1 VRFGVRRLDIKT
13 REDAKRELDL
23 TRADE
28 AGVARMLDKTRF
40 LAIKVEGLKA
50 PAANI
55 LKQEMLSVGGD
66 AAVARGVINC
76 SVELSS
82 SIIMGTRKQIK
93 NLVKKLKPQPFGLR
107 VLADELT
114 ELLGREEGPFRIEW
128 PGGTLDLSERVAVMG
143 IINVTPDSF
152 SDGSDNFRYEDA
164 LASALRMVEEG
175 ADILDIG
182 GESTRPGAQAV
193 SLEDELLRVLPLVEY
208 LAPRVK
214 VPISVDTYK
223 AKVARRAVE
232 AGAAIVNDISG
243 LRLDPEM
250 ASAVAETGA
259 GVVVMH
265 MRGVPRD
272 MQSDTNY
279 EDLTGEV
286 YASLAGSVKLALE
299 AGVARGKIIVDPGI
313 GFGKSVDGNL
323 TLLRRLHEFTS
334 LGLPILMGA
343 SRKSFIGKVLGIENP
358 KERLEGSLS
367 AASLSVFL
375 GANIIRVH
383 DVRETRRAVDLAWAV
398 KNAGRG

>member
-1 VRFGVRRLDIKT
+1 
-13 REDAKRELDL
+13 
-23 TRADE
+23 
-28 AGVARMLDKTRF
+28 MLDKARF

-66 AAVARGVINC
+66 ASVARGVINC
-76 SVELSS
+76 SAELSS
-82 SIIMGTRKQIK
+82 SVIMGTRKQIK
-93 NLVKKLKPQPFGLR
+93 NLVKKLKAQPFGLK

-114 ELLGREEGPFRIEW
+114 ELLRAEEGPFKIEW

-152 SDGSDNFRYEDA
+152 SDGNDNFRYEDA
-164 LASALRMVEEG
+164 LASALEMVGEG

-182 GESTRPGAQAV
+182 GESTRPGAEAV
-193 SLEDELLRVLPLVEY
+193 PLEEELKRVLPLVEY

-223 AKVARRAVE
+223 AQVAGRAVE
-232 AGAAIVNDISG
+232 AGASIVNDVSG

-250 ASAVAETGA
+250 ASTVAKTGA
-259 GVVVMH
+259 NVVVMH

-272 MQSDTNY
+272 MQSDTHY

-299 AGVARGKIIVDPGI
+299 AGVAHGRIIVDPGI

-323 TLLRRLHEFTS
+323 ALLRRLPEFTS
-334 LGLPILMGA
+334 LGLPVLVGA

-367 AASLSVFL
+367 AASLSVLL
-375 GANIIRVH
+375 GANIIRAH